1 MGLSHAWLDELDVVG
16 PRWRTSVW
24 GWALLVLGMAMALHA
39 WQHQQQA
46 NMDLQTAEDEVAR
59 LMRAQQRLAAAE
71 ASPPVAAG
79 SGVLAD
85 AQAAAPALD
94 DAGWRRAAQLAAW
107 WSVDWSAQL
116 DHSALVAA
124 EQRIILTQWSLDLE
138 AWSPVAGVSDA
149 SRPMVR
155 LQGWS
160 RDDESPL
167 VWLSTLGPQAEL
179 QSRERLSETVDTR
192 WGTLVWRVQAQA
204 PMRAEG
210 GS

>member
-1 MGLSHAWLDELDVVG
+1 
-16 PRWRTSVW
+16 
-24 GWALLVLGMAMALHA
+24 
-39 WQHQQQA
+39 
-46 NMDLQTAEDEVAR
+46 
-59 LMRAQQRLAAAE
+59 MRAQQRLAAAE

-179 QSRERLSETVDTR
+179 QLRERLSETVDTR

-204 PMRAEG
+204 PMRTGG

>member
-46 NMDLQTAEDEVAR
+46 NMDLQTADDEVAR

-71 ASPPVAAG
+71 ATPPVAAG

-138 AWSPVAGVSDA
+138 AWSPAAGVLDA
-149 SRPMVR
+149 GRPMVR

-160 RDDESPL
+160 RDDDSPL

-179 QSRERLSETVDTR
+179 QSRERLSESVDTR

-204 PMRAEG
+204 PMRTEG

>member
-24 GWALLVLGMAMALHA
+24 GWALLVLGMAVALHA

-46 NMDLQTAEDEVAR
+46 NMDWQTAEDEVAR
-59 LMRAQQRLAAAE
+59 LMRAQQRLAATE
-71 ASPPVAAG
+71 ASPPVGAK
-79 SGVLAD
+79 SGAVAD
-85 AQAAAPALD
+85 AKAAAPALD

-179 QSRERLSETVDTR
+179 QSRERLSESVDTR

-204 PMRAEG
+204 PMRTGG

>member
-1 MGLSHAWLDELDVVG
+1 MGLSHAWLDELAVVG

-46 NMDLQTAEDEVAR
+46 NIDLQTAEDEAAR

-71 ASPPVAAG
+71 ASPSAAAG

-85 AQAAAPALD
+85 AQAAAPTLD

-138 AWSPVAGVSDA
+138 AWSPVAGASDT

-204 PMRAEG
+204 PMRTGG

>member
-46 NMDLQTAEDEVAR
+46 NMDLQTAEDEAAR

-71 ASPPVAAG
+71 ASPSAAAG

-85 AQAAAPALD
+85 AQAAAPTLD

-138 AWSPVAGVSDA
+138 AWSPAAGASDT

-160 RDDESPL
+160 RDDDSPL

-179 QSRERLSETVDTR
+179 QSRERLSEPVDTR